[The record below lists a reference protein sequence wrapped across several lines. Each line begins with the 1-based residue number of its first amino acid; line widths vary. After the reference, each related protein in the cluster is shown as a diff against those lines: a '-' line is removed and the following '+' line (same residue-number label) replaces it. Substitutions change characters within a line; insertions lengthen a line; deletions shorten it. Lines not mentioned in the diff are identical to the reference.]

1 MGKVIA
7 IVNQKGG
14 VGKTTTSI
22 NLAANLATAQ
32 KKTLLIDIDPQGNST
47 VGLGFDKEKLDHSI
61 YDVLIGRK
69 TLAEVTLETEVK
81 NMCLAPANVH
91 LSGAEIELV
100 NTIARETRLRQAL
113 AVVKQDYDFVLIDC
127 PPSLGLLTL
136 NTLTAAETVL
146 IPIQCEFYALA
157 GVGQLLRTII
167 LVKNG
172 LNPALRI
179 EGVLRTMCDL
189 HTNLSIQVMQEIK
202 KRFQDKVYNTI
213 IPRNIK
219 LSEAPSFGKPIN
231 LYDERSA
238 GAVAYQKLAE
248 EMIQRQDA
256 VAIKIE
262 KPQAAADGPEQ
273 NPYPVPAPAPAP
285 EPGGENGTI

>member
-14 VGKTTTSI
+14 VGKTTTAI
-22 NLAANLATAQ
+22 NLGANLAACN
-32 KKTLLIDIDPQGNST
+32 KKVLLIDIDPQGNTT
-47 VGLGFDKEKLDHSI
+47 VGLGFDKEKLEISI

-69 TLAEVTLETEVK
+69 NLAEVTVATEVN
-81 NMCLAPANVH
+81 NMALAPANIH

-100 NTIARETRLRQAL
+100 NAIARETKLRQAVL
-113 AVVKQDYDFVLIDC
+113 PAKVDYDFILIDC

-146 IPIQCEFYALA
+146 IPIQCEFYALD

-172 LNPALRI
+172 LNPQLRI
-179 EGVLRTMCDL
+179 EGVLLTMCDL
-189 HTNLSIQVMQEIK
+189 RTNLSVQVMDEIK
-202 KRFQDKVYNTI
+202 KRFQDKVYDTI

-219 LSEAPSFGKPIN
+219 LSEAPSFGKPISA
-231 LYDERSA
+231 YDEKSA
-238 GAVAYQKLAE
+238 GAIAYRNLAE
-248 EMIQRQDA
+248 ELIARQEGA
-256 VAIKIE
+256 WRL
-262 KPQAAADGPEQ
+262 PQDGAS
-273 NPYPVPAPAPAP
+273 NAPRMELGSATGSA
-285 EPGGENGTI
+285 TTS

>member
-22 NLAANLATAQ
+22 NLGANLAVLG
-32 KKTLLIDIDPQGNST
+32 KKTLLIDIDPQGNTT
-47 VGLGFDKEKLDHSI
+47 VGLGFNKEKLECSI

-69 TLAEVTLETEVK
+69 TMNEIVLPTETP
-81 NMCLAPANVH
+81 NLFIAPANIH

-100 NTIARETRLRQAL
+100 NAIARETKLRQAL
-113 AVVKQDYDFVLIDC
+113 SVMKHEFDFILIDC
-127 PPSLGLLTL
+127 PPSLGLLTI
-136 NTLTAAETVL
+136 NTLTAAETVF
-146 IPIQCEFYALA
+146 IPIQCEFYALD

-167 LVKNG
+167 LVKSG
-172 LNPALRI
+172 LNPNLRI
-179 EGVLRTMCDL
+179 EGVLLTMCDL
-189 HTNLSIQVMQEIK
+189 RTNLSVQVMQEIK

-231 LYDERSA
+231 EYDDRSA
-238 GAVAYQKLAE
+238 GAVAYRKLAE
-248 EMIQRQDA
+248 EMIQRNEP
-256 VAIKIE
+256 VS
-262 KPQAAADGPEQ
+262 AAAATAPGSVNPASGPAEG
-273 NPYPVPAPAPAP
+273 YS
-285 EPGGENGTI
+285 TIS